1 MHELAVVAMFHSET
15 PPSVARRYRE
25 HAVVERHKRATE
37 YNATLPG
44 DRTNRGYEPVD
55 EATIEALAEQRDRL
69 K

>member
-1 MHELAVVAMFHSET
+1 MHELAVVAMFLSET